1 MSDNWGFDTRQIHA
15 GQEPDPT
22 TGARAVPIYQT
33 TSYQFRDTTH
43 AANLF
48 ALAEIGNIYTRI
60 MNPTQGVFEARI
72 ASLEGAT
79 ATAVGLPGALA
90 VASGQAAEAL
100 AIQNL
105 AEAGSH
111 IVASAALY
119 GGTYNL
125 LHYTLPK
132 FGIEATFVD
141 DPDNLDEWRNAIRP
155 NTKAFYGETIGNP
168 RNDVLDIEGISKV
181 AHEAGVPL
189 IVDNTVASPW
199 LIRPFE
205 WGADIVVHS
214 ATKFIGG
221 HGTSIGG
228 LVVDGGSFDFSANDK
243 FPMFTE
249 PDPSYHGLQYW
260 PALGAGSYI
269 IKARVQLLRDLGQA
283 ITPFNS
289 FLFLQ
294 GLETLS
300 LRMERHNDN
309 AAKVAAYLAGH
320 SQVEEVQHAS
330 LTSSPWHE
338 RAKKYTAGKGF
349 GSVPAFIIKGGKEAC
364 FRFMD
369 ALKLIDIANNLGD
382 AKSMATHPATTT
394 HMRVGAEERA
404 KLGITDGTVRLS
416 VGLEDV
422 ADLIDDLSE
431 ALDAAAS

>member
-1 MSDNWGFDTRQIHA
+1 
-15 GQEPDPT
+15 
-22 TGARAVPIYQT
+22 
-33 TSYQFRDTTH
+33 
-43 AANLF
+43 
-48 ALAEIGNIYTRI
+48 
-60 MNPTQGVFEARI
+60 
-72 ASLEGAT
+72 
-79 ATAVGLPGALA
+79 
-90 VASGQAAEAL
+90 
-100 AIQNL
+100 
-105 AEAGSH
+105 
-111 IVASAALY
+111 
-119 GGTYNL
+119 
-125 LHYTLPK
+125 
-132 FGIEATFVD
+132 
-141 DPDNLDEWRNAIRP
+141 
-155 NTKAFYGETIGNP
+155 
-168 RNDVLDIEGISKV
+168 
-181 AHEAGVPL
+181 
-189 IVDNTVASPW
+189 
-199 LIRPFE
+199 
-205 WGADIVVHS
+205 
-214 ATKFIGG
+214 
-221 HGTSIGG
+221 
-228 LVVDGGSFDFSANDK
+228 
-243 FPMFTE
+243 
-249 PDPSYHGLQYW
+249 
-260 PALGAGSYI
+260 
-269 IKARVQLLRDLGQA
+269 VQLLRDLGQA